1 MKLTEST
8 LKQLIKEEIE
18 AVKEEMEANSVM
30 DSLDERLK
38 KIELMLRAMIKFHNI
53 KDGVPEP

>member
-8 LKQLIKEEIE
+8 LKEIIKEEIE
-18 AVKEEMEANSVM
+18 AVEEQMDANSVM

-38 KIELMLRAMIKFHNI
+38 KIDLMLRAIIKFHGV